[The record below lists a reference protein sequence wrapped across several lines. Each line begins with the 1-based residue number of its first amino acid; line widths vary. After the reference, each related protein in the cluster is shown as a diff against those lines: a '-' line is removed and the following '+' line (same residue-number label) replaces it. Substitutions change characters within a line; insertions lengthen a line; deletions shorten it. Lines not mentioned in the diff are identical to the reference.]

1 VRCGEVVRGGVRWGE
16 ADEASEASKAGAFLL
31 LPHVA
36 CACAVLERRLACV
49 VLDAQTEL
57 VELV

>member
-1 VRCGEVVRGGVRWGE
+1 VVRGGVRWGE